1 MLILFFVVFKLPFK
15 NVIKGIILMSLF
27 TLGFV
32 MKVGLTTDWY
42 INYFCFPL
50 GVLISLCGGGI
61 AKKYKKN
68 HSGIISLGF
77 CCNFDWVL

>member
-1 MLILFFVVFKLPFK
+1 MHNDYTRMESIDSTMWYITFLMLCYILFFVVFKLPFK

-42 INYFCFPL
+42 INYFCFKFQWY
-50 GVLISLCGGGI
+50 ISI
-61 AKKYKKN
+61 FKK
-68 HSGIISLGF
+68 L
-77 CCNFDWVL
+77 